1 MKTKALIF
9 FLTTALSASLAQA
22 YVFDDAQSNESTTDR
37 TRAVTWTLNR
47 TVLIHLNFFGE
58 NVTPT
63 PERPARPFVNFNDA
77 AAATLHDWNA
87 HMPHM
92 QFAWQIHSATSGIRP
107 NPASGSQSYGANLDG
122 DGNNSAIFSQ
132 DIYGES
138 FGENTLAVA
147 LRTARGNVYVE
158 VDVIFN
164 SKLDWGLYTG
174 AGTITARDFYR
185 VALHEFGHVLGLNHP
200 DQSGQSNAAIMNSIS
215 AGLIFELQQDD
226 INGAGALYNVGPARL
241 VGSNRPN
248 LLNLSTRSRV
258 ELGDNV
264 MIGGFIIQGTEPATV
279 ILRAIGGSLPR
290 FNVAG
295 QLDDPEI
302 ELFQGSTRLQHNDDW
317 IDSPHAQTIASYGIE
332 PSNSIESAIYAV
344 LQPGAYTVVVRGL
357 NNTLGVGL
365 VEIFNLQ
372 TSNSRAANIS
382 TRARVQTGDNVMI
395 AGFIAG
401 TGASQEVLV
410 RGIGP
415 SLPVGGR
422 LADPRI
428 QLVNANGQVIDSND
442 NWPTDPDAQ
451 RMANNDYDPIHPS
464 EAAFIAPITAGSY
477 TVILSGVNNGT
488 GVGLI
493 EVFDLAPPP

>member
-9 FLTTALSASLAQA
+9 SLATALWAVSAQA
-22 YVFDDAQSNESTTDR
+22 YVFDDAQTGESTTDR
-37 TRAVTWTLNR
+37 SRAIAWTLNR
-47 TVLIHLNFFGE
+47 TVLMHLNFFGE

-63 PERPARPFVNFNDA
+63 PERTARPFANFNDA
-77 AAATLHDWNA
+77 AAATLQDWNA

-92 QFAWQIHSATSGIRP
+92 QFAWQIHPATSGIRP
-107 NPASGSQSYGANLDG
+107 NPKTGSASYGANLDG
-122 DGNNSAIFSQ
+122 DANNSAIFSQ

-138 FGENTLAVA
+138 FGDNTLAVA
-147 LRTARGNVYVE
+147 LRSSRGNVYVE

-164 SKLDWGLYTG
+164 SNLNWGLYTG

-200 DQSGQSNAAIMNSIS
+200 DQAGQSVRAIMNSTS
-215 AGLIFELQQDD
+215 AGLIFDLEQDD

-241 VGSNRPN
+241 VGSNLPS
-248 LLNLSTRSRV
+248 LLNISTRSRV
-258 ELGDNV
+258 ELGDDV
-264 MIGGFIIQGTEPATV
+264 MIGGFIIQGTQPATV

-295 QLDDPEI
+295 ELEDPEI
-302 ELFQGSTRLQHNDDW
+302 ELFQGSTRLQYNDDW
-317 IDSPHAQTIASYGIE
+317 IDSPNAETIASYGIE

-344 LQPGAYTVVVRGL
+344 LQPGAYTVIVRGL
-357 NNTLGVGL
+357 NNTVGVGL

-382 TRARVQTGDNVMI
+382 TRARVQTNDGVVI

-401 TGASQEVLV
+401 NGANQEVLV

-415 SLPVGGR
+415 SLPVAGA

-428 QLVNANGQVIDSND
+428 QLVNANGQIIDSND
-442 NWPTDPDAQ
+442 NWPTDPDAA
-451 RMANNDYDPIHPS
+451 RMANNDYDPGNPS
-464 EAAFIAPITAGSY
+464 ESALISPITAGSY
-477 TVILSGVNNGT
+477 TVILSGVNNGS